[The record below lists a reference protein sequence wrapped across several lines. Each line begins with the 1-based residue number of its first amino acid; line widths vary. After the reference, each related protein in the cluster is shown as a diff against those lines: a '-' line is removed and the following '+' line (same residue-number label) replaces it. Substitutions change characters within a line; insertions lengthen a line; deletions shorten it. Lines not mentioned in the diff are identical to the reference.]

1 MINSPIKTKLVNMS
15 ERPFIASI
23 SSHTRIHLNPKDTP
37 GDSIT
42 LNGDV
47 FTQADRTPIAEALME
62 SVLSRRIALYYSIDK
77 VAEVTTNCVG
87 NFNSSARLCNLITHF
102 DTHPAKEEKKPE
114 VEEPAAVAP
123 EKKEEP
129 KAEDPRAEEPATEE
143 EKSAKE
149 VEPAQ
154 EPVKA
159 EPVKEEEPTTTSEPV
174 TEPIIQEPEEVK
186 PAKKKRQIKIN

>member
-1 MINSPIKTKLVNMS
+1 MTNSPIKTKLVNLS

-23 SSHTRIHLNPKDTP
+23 SSHTRIHLNPKGTQ

-77 VAEVTTNCVG
+77 VAEVTTNCAG
-87 NFNSSARLCNLITHF
+87 NFNSSARLCDLIACF
-102 DTHPAKEEKKPE
+102 DLHPAKEEEKPVVEEPTAVAPERKEEPE
-114 VEEPAAVAP
+114 VEEPA
-123 EKKEEP
+123 K
-129 KAEDPRAEEPATEE
+129 EE
-143 EKSAKE
+143 EKSTKE
-149 VEPAQ
+149 
-154 EPVKA
+154 A
-159 EPVKEEEPTTTSEPV
+159 EPVQEPAKEEEAEKPAVEEPV
-174 TEPIIQEPEEVK
+174 TEPVTQEPEEVK